1 MAERFID
8 LSLDDRRDALE
19 VAAQSTGR
27 PPSLLEK
34 DVWVVWALDV
44 LFRADFR
51 DALVFKGGTS
61 LSKAYGIIDRF
72 SEDVDLTYDIRRLIP
87 ELATD
92 SEIPPSRN
100 QADRWTDAVRE
111 ALPRWL
117 DQQVVPALA
126 EAASALHGLHVERSD
141 TNVFVHFRS
150 DDNAL
155 GYVRPRV
162 LLEFGARST
171 GEPTE
176 VRTVT
181 CDASQSLPGVAFP
194 TAEVR
199 AMRPTRTFWE
209 KATAAHVYCV
219 RGGFR
224 GAERWSRHWYDI
236 VALLDAGAAAAAVAD
251 RPLAE
256 AVAAHK
262 SMFFREAGVDYHSA
276 VSGDLRIV
284 PPAGPSLE
292 ALREDFA
299 RMVEAGMFVSAP
311 PGFDELIE
319 RCRDVERLANHAS
332 EAQSQET

>member
-1 MAERFID
+1 MAERFVD

-19 VAAQSTGR
+19 IAAQSTGR

-44 LFRADFR
+44 LFRTDFR
-51 DALVFKGGTS
+51 DALVFKGGRS

-100 QADRWTDAVRE
+100 QAGRWTDAVRD

-117 DQQVVPALA
+117 DEQVVPALA

-141 TNVFVHFRS
+141 TNVFVHYRS

-162 LLEFGARST
+162 LLEFGARSS

-176 VRTVT
+176 VRSVT
-181 CDASQSLPGVAFP
+181 CDAASPLPDLTFP
-194 TAEVR
+194 TADVR

-219 RGGFR
+219 RGEFR
-224 GAERWSRHWYDI
+224 GAERWSRHWYDL
-236 VALLDAGAAAAAVAD
+236 VALHGSGAAAAAVAD
-251 RPLAE
+251 RRLAE
-256 AVAAHK
+256 AVASHK
-262 SMFFREAGVDYHSA
+262 SMFFRETGVDYHAA

-284 PPAGPSLE
+284 PPAGPSLD
-292 ALREDFA
+292 ALREDYD
-299 RMVEAGMFVSAP
+299 RMAEAGMFVSAP
-311 PGFDELIE
+311 PGFDTLIG
-319 RCRDVERLANHAS
+319 RCRDVEQLANHAS
-332 EAQSQET
+332 EAQSPET